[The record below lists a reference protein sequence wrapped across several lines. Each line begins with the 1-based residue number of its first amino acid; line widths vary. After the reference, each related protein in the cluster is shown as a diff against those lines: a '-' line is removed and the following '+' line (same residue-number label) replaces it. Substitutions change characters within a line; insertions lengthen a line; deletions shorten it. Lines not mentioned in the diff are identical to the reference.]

1 MRLVE
6 SKIGR
11 LGIWEVMMAEAI
23 YVNNLGHEDW
33 LRLRQ
38 RGLGGSD
45 AAAALGFSKWRSP
58 MDVYLSKTSE
68 VEVGEDS
75 EAMRQGRDFEDYV
88 AKRFTEATGKKV
100 RRDNR
105 MIFHPDYDFLLADV
119 DRVVV
124 GEDAILECKT
134 ASPYVRD
141 RWADGAIPLEYEF
154 QCHHYMLVT
163 GAKKAYIACLIFGQ
177 DFIVREI
184 DRDEELLE
192 MLLERER
199 EFWLD
204 HVVKNV
210 PPDPDGSRAYEDAL
224 RKRFKGGL
232 EESIDLDIDKHAYDL
247 YLYNKEQI
255 KALEAYNKQF
265 EQEIKL
271 ALGDNNFG
279 ESKHFTV
286 SYKPSTS
293 VRLDTKRIKAEAPE
307 IYEKYGKESTSRRF
321 LIKEI
326 RDEN

>member
-1 MRLVE
+1 MSDAVSVKDMSRE
-6 SKIGR
+6 
-11 LGIWEVMMAEAI
+11 E
-23 YVNNLGHEDW
+23 W

-45 AAAALGFSKWRSP
+45 AAAALGFSKWKSP
-58 MDVYLSKTSE
+58 MDVFLSKTTE
-68 VEVGEDS
+68 IEEQEDS

-88 AKRFTEATGKKV
+88 ARRFMEVTGKKV

-105 MIFHPDYDFLLADV
+105 MLFHPDYDFLLADV

-134 ASPYVRD
+134 ASPYAKD
-141 RWADGAIPLEYEF
+141 RWADGQIPLEYEF

-192 MLLERER
+192 ELLAREV
-199 EFWLD
+199 EFWTE
-204 HVVKNV
+204 HVAKGVM
-210 PPDPDGSRAYEDAL
+210 PEPDGSSAYDDAL
-224 RKRFKGGL
+224 KKRFKGGL
-232 EESIDLDIDKHAYDL
+232 EESVYLDIDEHAYDL

-255 KALEAYNKQF
+255 KDLEEHNKQF

-271 ALGDNNFG
+271 AMGDSNFG
-279 ESKHFTV
+279 ESMFFNV

-293 VRLDTKRIKAEAPE
+293 VRLDTRRIKKEAPE
-307 IYEKYGKESTSRRF
+307 LYEKYGKESVSRRF
-321 LIKEI
+321 VIKE
-326 RDEN
+326 RDYE